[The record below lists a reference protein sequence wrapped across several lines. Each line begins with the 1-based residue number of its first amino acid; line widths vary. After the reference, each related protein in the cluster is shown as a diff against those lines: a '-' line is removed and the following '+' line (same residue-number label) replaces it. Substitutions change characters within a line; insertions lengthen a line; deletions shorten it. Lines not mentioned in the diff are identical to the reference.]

1 MICGLVLA
9 ALCCVHSAAAQFSA
23 WPTATSTIKVPYTF
37 KINNTNSPFDG
48 KNARYIADFDNDSGN
63 QNETQPRIF
72 ELADG
77 TVIRNVIIGAPA
89 ADGIRCRGSC
99 TIEKVWWEDVGEDA
113 ATFYGGVNAVYTVT
127 GGGAKYAEDKVFQH
141 DGGGVLTIK
150 NFQVETFGKL
160 YRTCGNCPNNSP
172 KLPRKCIIDT
182 IRATGPGRWIA
193 AVNYNYGDSVTLK
206 NIEIVG
212 DVKKI
217 CAYYEGNNGGNDNP
231 KIKGNFGPTEDGDG
245 KYCVYNKT
253 DIHIS

>member
-1 MICGLVLA
+1 MV
-9 ALCCVHSAAAQFSA
+9 
-23 WPTATSTIKVPYTF
+23 
-37 KINNTNSPFDG
+37 
-48 KNARYIADFDNDSGN
+48 
-63 QNETQPRIF
+63 
-72 ELADG
+72 G
-77 TVIRNVIIGAPA
+77 TVRMPA
-89 ADGIRCRGSC
+89 RWGKFLSI
-99 TIEKVWWEDVGEDA
+99 
-113 ATFYGGVNAVYTVT
+113 TFP
-127 GGGAKYAEDKVFQH
+127 
-141 DGGGVLTIK
+141 
-150 NFQVETFGKL
+150 QVETFGKL